1 MRAQPAQPSTAA
13 IGAARLVL
21 CSLLLAMAAVSAAE
35 GRTFRLRRL
44 VVVGDSVLA
53 GFGSGGFVG
62 NGHPGQV
69 DSAPAFIA
77 RRARVKLPQPL
88 VDQPGVPPQLAIVD
102 GNRNGRLDR
111 GEVRRAHGGLGFRSD
126 PGRRGRNLAVPGEDT
141 ASVFEKI
148 APEDIA
154 GQLVT
159 GDVQGRDVLKF
170 LILGLPL
177 RAGGVS
183 QVSRARELRP
193 SFLVV
198 WLGNNDVLEMAT
210 STNPGALTVT
220 PAEFGSRFRA
230 LLDALAD
237 TQASMAVANLPDPT
251 GIAALRRA
259 AGEVTSCRTTAGA
272 TEPVAADDLLS
283 IDLDPRQLPAPPC
296 GKVLDSAEQARVRA
310 SVSAFN
316 AEIAAAIA
324 GVEQV
329 RGVTIAPVDIFTAF
343 DRLRSTGVDLDAD
356 GAPDLTTRYLGGIF
370 SLDGIHPTR
379 TGNALIANAFIDAIN
394 ARFGENIPAVD
405 VARVAAHDPLAHSRF
420 RPAGEPPFGLI
431 GETQGSDVESYFQK
445 TFARIEHDIDD
456 LRDRLVKLF

>member
-1 MRAQPAQPSTAA
+1 M
-13 IGAARLVL
+13 
-21 CSLLLAMAAVSAAE
+21 
-35 GRTFRLRRL
+35 
-44 VVVGDSVLA
+44 
-53 GFGSGGFVG
+53 
-62 NGHPGQV
+62 
-69 DSAPAFIA
+69 
-77 RRARVKLPQPL
+77 
-88 VDQPGVPPQLAIVD
+88 PPQLAIVD

-126 PGRRGRNLAVPGEDT
+126 PGRRVRNLAVPGEDT

-193 SFLVV
+193 SFLLV

-237 TQASMAVANLPDPT
+237 TQAGMAVANLPDPT

-259 AGEVTSCRTTAGA
+259 AGEVTSCRTT
-272 TEPVAADDLLS
+272 
-283 IDLDPRQLPAPPC
+283 
-296 GKVLDSAEQARVRA
+296 
-310 SVSAFN
+310 
-316 AEIAAAIA
+316 
-324 GVEQV
+324 
-329 RGVTIAPVDIFTAF
+329 FT
-343 DRLRSTGVDLDAD
+343 R
-356 GAPDLTTRYLGGIF
+356 
-370 SLDGIHPTR
+370 
-379 TGNALIANAFIDAIN
+379 
-394 ARFGENIPAVD
+394 
-405 VARVAAHDPLAHSRF
+405 
-420 RPAGEPPFGLI
+420 
-431 GETQGSDVESYFQK
+431 
-445 TFARIEHDIDD
+445 
-456 LRDRLVKLF
+456 